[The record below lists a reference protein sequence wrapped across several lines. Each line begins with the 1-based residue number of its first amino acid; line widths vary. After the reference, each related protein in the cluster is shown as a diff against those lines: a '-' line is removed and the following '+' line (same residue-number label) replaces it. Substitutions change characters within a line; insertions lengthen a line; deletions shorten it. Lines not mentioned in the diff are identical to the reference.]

1 MRFKLLLILALIAA
15 LGAASCKNKAKSK
28 LPDKNDK
35 VTAFA
40 TIPSYK
46 VMFLAL
52 DKLEAADTANLDR
65 KAVLPAAED
74 TLHLAFSWGVLSAN
88 AQLAVNG
95 RDAAWLQAIT
105 GQLIE
110 LAPALGLQ
118 DIAAKLDAD
127 VQPLTSKGDWD
138 LLEST
143 FYNLQYT
150 VEQDLW
156 RLERYAEYTM
166 MALGAWA
173 RSTNQIA
180 RMVSLDYSTDSAT
193 LLMQRDAWQY
203 LAENLGLISAPSYVA
218 SAPFKQALAQVRE
231 MRALMDQPLRG
242 TFNEEQLSRVI
253 AVTELLWEAFYTPQ
267 SKETP

>member
-15 LGAASCKNKAKSK
+15 LGASSCKNKARSK

-52 DKLEAADTANLDR
+52 DKLEAADSANLDR
-65 KAVLPAAED
+65 GAVLPASED

-95 RDAAWLQAIT
+95 RDVAWLQAIT
-105 GQLIE
+105 GQLTD
-110 LAPALGLQ
+110 LAPALGFK

-127 VQPLTSKGDWD
+127 VQPLISKGDWD
-138 LLEST
+138 LLEAT

-156 RLERYAEYTM
+156 KLERYADYTL

-180 RMVSLDYSTDSAT
+180 RLVSLDYRTDTAT
-193 LLMQRDAWQY
+193 LLMQRDAWQS
-203 LAENLGLISAPSYVA
+203 LAENLGLISAPNYVS

-231 MRALMDQPLRG
+231 MRALMDQPLKG
-242 TFNEEQLSRVI
+242 TFNEEQLSRIV
-253 AVTELLWEAFYTPQ
+253 AVTEQIWEAFNPPQ